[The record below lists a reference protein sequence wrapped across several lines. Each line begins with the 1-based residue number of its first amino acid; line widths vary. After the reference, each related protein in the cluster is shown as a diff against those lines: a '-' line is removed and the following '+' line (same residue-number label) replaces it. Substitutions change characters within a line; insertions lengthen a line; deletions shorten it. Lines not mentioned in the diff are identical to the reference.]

1 MKIYHGLEEFGEATN
16 PVVTVGTFDGVHIG
30 HSKIFERMNRIA
42 REKKGETVVVTFHPH
57 PRLVIHPDSKDLK
70 FINNQERKY
79 DLIESYGID
88 HLLII
93 PFTREFASTDA
104 AGFVRNVLVD
114 TIGVKELVVGY
125 DHHFGKN
132 REGSFEELLKLSEK
146 YGFGVEQIPVQ
157 DINNIAVSSTKIRNA
172 LKEGRI
178 REANEL
184 LGYEY
189 SITGKV
195 VPGNKIGRK
204 IGFPTANIELED
216 EYKLITAIGVY
227 ACRVLWNGAMYEGM
241 GNIGFRPTINHSDL
255 TIEVHIFAF
264 DEEIYGDTITIY
276 FVDRIRDEVK
286 FDDLDALAEQLR
298 KDRKTTMDVFIRGK
312 D

>member
-42 REKKGETVVVTFHPH
+42 REKNGETVVVTFHPH

-104 AGFVRNVLVD
+104 AGFVRNILVD

-125 DHHFGKN
+125 DHQFGKN

-227 ACRVLWNGAMYEGM
+227 ACRVLWKENVYEGM
-241 GNIGFRPTINHSDL
+241 GNIGYRPTINHSDL

-286 FDDLDALAEQLR
+286 FDNLDALAEQLR
-298 KDRKTTMDVFIRGK
+298 KDRKTTMDVLIRGK